1 MSLSRFL
8 WAYCQLVFVRGDG
21 ASIVVFESAVEF
33 DELGKIVNSL
43 GEYKQVISVTL
54 LQ

>member
-1 MSLSRFL
+1 MSLSRFS
-8 WAYCQLVFVRGDG
+8 WAYCQLVFVRDDG

-33 DELGKIVNSL
+33 DELDKIVNSL